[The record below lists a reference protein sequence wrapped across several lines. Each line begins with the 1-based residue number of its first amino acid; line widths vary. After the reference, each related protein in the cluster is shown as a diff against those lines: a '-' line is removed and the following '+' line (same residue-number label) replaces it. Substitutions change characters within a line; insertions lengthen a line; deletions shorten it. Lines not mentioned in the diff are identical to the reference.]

1 MTTQRRRTQRVT
13 KHVVQVKHVR
23 LTTRTRRDE
32 LLRRRLRLCLGRLGG
47 ALGRGLVRRC
57 RILCLSLRL
66 CNADGINVL
75 AAKELLL
82 LATDRL
88 ALDEEVEAAR
98 REKGIVRP
106 LLLEDSRQLR
116 ANLLERRRRTNE
128 SRAAVGLTTRL
139 LEGRGQQSLLRAR
152 LGRRAAAERLDG
164 RLEARAARK
173 ERGEC
178 HGRDGECCVVDGAN
192 AKSLRDDAFTR
203 GVARTALGLQL
214 LAHGRPGERGAAAG
228 RLPHLARLAFE
239 SARRGRGAERLAE
252 RFDERP
258 KIGSRVGEAR
268 RSFDNLLEGRARLDG
283 DVGVVVHDD
292 RLGHV
297 LLRREG
303 LAAPARAVDRDE
315 EHGHIVLDR
324 LADLEHAPGGLEVL
338 RREEGDEGRGVAHR
352 QLERRQLDQVVAVD
366 ERAVAQIEQLIV
378 HASHSVLR
386 LGALVR
392 EEGVKTDLASLARDA
407 RRRLLDRLHHRRRR
421 ADALAQLLD
430 EGRQV
435 ASLVVDCDGE
445 PKQDGGRVAWRAGWH
460 VRDGGEGHVVAAR
473 VLPHG
478 ALHAH
483 EHHLDARL
491 DRLTELGAALLGIK
505 VRRREKDDEA
515 ACLVEGLDAAG
526 RDLVVLGQL

>member
-1 MTTQRRRTQRVT
+1 MTTQRCRTQRVT

-32 LLRRRLRLCLGRLGG
+32 LLRRRLRLRHGRLGG
-47 ALGRGLVRRC
+47 ALGRGLVRRR

-66 CNADGINVL
+66 GDADGINVL

-98 REKGIVRP
+98 REKRVVRP

-128 SRAAVGLTTRL
+128 SRAAVGLTARL
-139 LEGRGQQSLLRAR
+139 LEGRGQQPLLRAR

-239 SARRGRGAERLAE
+239 SARRGRRTERLAE
-252 RFDERP
+252 
-258 KIGSRVGEAR
+258 
-268 RSFDNLLEGRARLDG
+268 
-283 DVGVVVHDD
+283 
-292 RLGHV
+292 
-297 LLRREG
+297 
-303 LAAPARAVDRDE
+303 
-315 EHGHIVLDR
+315 
-324 LADLEHAPGGLEVL
+324 
-338 RREEGDEGRGVAHR
+338 
-352 QLERRQLDQVVAVD
+352 
-366 ERAVAQIEQLIV
+366 
-378 HASHSVLR
+378 
-386 LGALVR
+386 
-392 EEGVKTDLASLARDA
+392 
-407 RRRLLDRLHHRRRR
+407 
-421 ADALAQLLD
+421 
-430 EGRQV
+430 
-435 ASLVVDCDGE
+435 
-445 PKQDGGRVAWRAGWH
+445 
-460 VRDGGEGHVVAAR
+460 
-473 VLPHG
+473 
-478 ALHAH
+478 
-483 EHHLDARL
+483 
-491 DRLTELGAALLGIK
+491 
-505 VRRREKDDEA
+505 
-515 ACLVEGLDAAG
+515 
-526 RDLVVLGQL
+526 